1 MDKQY
6 AIAMVDAEQ
15 EVTMLKIA
23 ANSKN
28 SSMQIFSDRMQI
40 FPSNLEDLNKK
51 IEKKLSLHGIRNF
64 STQVSLNLAN
74 DKI

>member
-28 SSMQIFSDRMQI
+28 SSM
-40 FPSNLEDLNKK
+40 
-51 IEKKLSLHGIRNF
+51 
-64 STQVSLNLAN
+64 
-74 DKI
+74 